1 MQNKIFRKYQS
12 NTLLSFLFSL
22 VDDDITIIV
31 ITLVDR
37 LAISYYIFMFFRNQS
52 TFTLNYRTKNF

>member
-22 VDDDITIIV
+22 VDDNITIIV